1 MSWCYKSVDAIPG
14 KVRMWMW
21 FCTECSIGGL
31 FSCEDDVVKA
41 AFVNQQQK
49 FRAFLEELSKTKLEV
64 DPGSEASVK
73 KYYDTMAKIRGRS
86 ALCVY
91 RISFCYNYEWY
102 VE

>member
-1 MSWCYKSVDAIPG
+1 MSWWCKSVDGIPG

-21 FCTECSIGGL
+21 FFAECSICGL

-73 KYYDTMAKIRGRS
+73 KYYDTMAKIRGR
-86 ALCVY
+86 
-91 RISFCYNYEWY
+91 
-102 VE
+102 